1 MNLSGVLS
9 SDMITKPVLVFDFD
23 GTISDSVA
31 VMIDIITE
39 LASKYGFKNINDIGL
54 AEFRK
59 MGTEKMIE
67 VLEIPG
73 GFLNK
78 VMEGIGQELS
88 NKADV
93 IKPVEGMAG
102 VLKTL
107 KQRGYR
113 LLIVT
118 TNKKENVEKL
128 INNYQMAYFDGI
140 YPDAG
145 LHGKSGSLLGLILDN
160 GVAGSDVVYIGDET
174 RDIEAGKACGCK
186 TMAVGWGL
194 NGKEALET
202 KNPDWVVDKPTD
214 MLEVFQ

>member
-1 MNLSGVLS
+1 MAELNT
-9 SDMITKPVLVFDFD
+9 DTRNKPVLVFDFD
-23 GTISDSVA
+23 GTISDSVM
-31 VMIDIITE
+31 VMVGIINE
-39 LASKYGFKNINDIGL
+39 LAGKYGFKNIDEVGL
-54 AEFRK
+54 GEFRK

-67 VLEIPG
+67 ALEIPG
-73 GFLNK
+73 EFLNK
-78 VMEGIGQELS
+78 VMDGIGEELS

-93 IKPVEGMAG
+93 IKPVEGMAE
-102 VLKTL
+102 VLKML

-113 LLIVT
+113 MLIVT

-128 INNYQMAYFDGI
+128 LNNFRMAYFDGI

-145 LHGKSGSLLGLILDN
+145 LHGKSGSLLSLIRDN

-174 RDIEAGKACGCK
+174 RDIEAGKACRCK

-194 NGKEALET
+194 NGKEALEA

-214 MLEVFQ
+214 MMEVFQ